1 MHAKKEKKFL
11 FESQITSV
19 DLGIALTRSGH
30 KSFVFVDTEM
40 QKMDRKGEALLDKP
54 AVTAL
59 HLSSKPLSEKCC
71 FFMHIVSIALS
82 SRSDFT

>member
-11 FESQITSV
+11 FESQIIS
-19 DLGIALTRSGH
+19 DNLGIALTRSGH

-59 HLSSKPLSEKCC
+59 HL
-71 FFMHIVSIALS
+71 FHQNH
-82 SRSDFT
+82 